1 MNIIDALIASMPFVK
16 QLFREEVSISIY
28 DHEKILYWE
37 DTEKIKLG
45 FKYGHPLDPE
55 NRNFQNLKNGREKN
69 FAHMP
74 AEYFGIP
81 FDVIF
86 IPVTDEHGEVV
97 AVLSINHPMDKQATL
112 EQLMEETDAIASNLL
127 SGVQQVAAHSEE
139 LMATAEEILR
149 NSKQAVENSSSVA
162 SVTQMIREISSQT
175 NLLGLN
181 AAIEAARVGEAG
193 AGFGVVAKEVRK
205 LSNDSKSAAA
215 QIEDMLN
222 SVKNSIKQMETE
234 IGQIAHA
241 SQDQAELVTQFMNSI
256 EHLNETSGKMK
267 VFIQQMLS
275 NKLEN

>member
-1 MNIIDALIASMPFVK
+1 MNIVDALIAGMPFVK
-16 QLFREEVSISIY
+16 QLFREEVSIAIY
-28 DHEKILYWE
+28 DREKILYWE

-45 FKYGHPLDPE
+45 FKPGHPLDDDT
-55 NRNFQNLKNGREKN
+55 RDFKSLKNGTEKN
-69 FAHMP
+69 YAHMP
-74 AEYFGIP
+74 AELFGVP

-86 IPVTDEHGEVV
+86 IPVKDENGEVV

-112 EQLMEETDAIASNLL
+112 ERLMEETDAIASNLL

-139 LMATAEEILR
+139 LMATAEEIMR
-149 NSKQAVENSSSVA
+149 NSKKAVENSSSVT

-205 LSNDSKSAAA
+205 LSNDSKEAATK
-215 QIEDMLN
+215 IEGMLA
-222 SVKNSIKQMETE
+222 SVKSSIEQMETE

-267 VFIQQMLS
+267 LFIQQMLS
-275 NKLEN
+275 NKIEV